1 MHEKK
6 RNRHP
11 VLKKTPKNP
20 TFNVLYI
27 IVYLKKLCT
36 SDWLLSLKI
45 YLCLL
50 TPNCTQN
57 HVSTN
62 TYTNSYLM
70 FCDSFQ
76 SLVARKTFQF
86 HWNNFPEAF
95 SQGRWESKYTSSI
108 DNLWGRCFC
117 ILLAKLKR
125 FKLRRSH
132 TETFGNFCRTK
143 RKQKEINNN
152 NIFNTLIHWQKY
164 FSFTLLHQ

>member
-1 MHEKK
+1 M
-6 RNRHP
+6 
-11 VLKKTPKNP
+11 
-20 TFNVLYI
+20 YI

-36 SDWLLSLKI
+36 SNWLLSLKI

-50 TPNCTQN
+50 TLNCTQN
-57 HVSTN
+57 HVSIN

-95 SQGRWESKYTSSI
+95 SRGRWESKYTSYI
-108 DNLWGRCFC
+108 DNLWQPLRSLFLYPFSKAEEAQAKKKSYKN
-117 ILLAKLKR
+117 IWQLL
-125 FKLRRSH
+125 
-132 TETFGNFCRTK
+132 
-143 RKQKEINNN
+143 
-152 NIFNTLIHWQKY
+152 Y